1 MHLHRLRVVAVAGLA
16 ALALAATACGSAGGG
31 GSTSGSASS
40 PSGSSP
46 GSSSSTSGSTTGSGS
61 GSSSGSSSAS
71 GSGAA
76 GTTDASKATSV
87 ADFGGM
93 DGLVAAAKK
102 EGQLNVIALP
112 PDWANYGQIIK
123 DFSAK
128 YGITVNSQNP
138 NGSSADE
145 IQAAKTNKGT
155 DKAPDVFDLGS
166 AVALAS
172 TDQFAPYKVAAWDD
186 IPDANKESTGL
197 WVNDYTGVMSVGYN
211 ATKYG
216 TITSL
221 NDLKKAKFKGT
232 VALNG
237 NPTQAG
243 AAFSGVVMA
252 ALANGG
258 SADNIAPGVDF
269 FVALKKAGTF
279 VPVDPTPATIASGQ
293 TGVVIDWSY
302 NQLAAAASVKKQG
315 AEWKM
320 FVPDKAAV
328 GAYYTQAINK
338 DAPHP
343 AAARLWEEYL
353 YTAAAQNQWMA
364 GGAQPILFDTMKK
377 AGTLDKNAEKNL
389 PKTSSPIVQLTDAQQ
404 KAASDYLNKNWSKV
418 A

>member
-1 MHLHRLRVVAVAGLA
+1 MHVHRYRVAAVAGLA
-16 ALALAATACGSAGGG
+16 VLAMAVAACGSSG
-31 GSTSGSASS
+31 GSGGTSGSTGTTAPSGTTGAQS
-40 PSGSSP
+40 PSGS
-46 GSSSSTSGSTTGSGS
+46 
-61 GSSSGSSSAS
+61 AN
-71 GSGAA
+71 AA
-76 GTTDASKATSV
+76 TATSA

-102 EGQLNVIALP
+102 EGTLNVIALP

-123 DFSAK
+123 DFTAK

-172 TDQFAPYKVAAWDD
+172 TDQFAPYKVQAWND

-221 NDLKKAKFKGT
+221 NDLTDAKFKGT

-243 AAFSGVVMA
+243 AAFSGFVMV

-258 SADNIAPGVDF
+258 SPTNLQPGIDF
-269 FVALKKAGTF
+269 FQKLKQAGTF
-279 VPVDPTPATIASGQ
+279 VPLDPTPATIASGQ

-302 NQLAAAASVKKQG
+302 NQLSATAALKKQG
-315 AEWKM
+315 ADWKM
-320 FVPDKAAV
+320 YVPDNAAV
-328 GAYYTQAINK
+328 GSYYSQAINK

-353 YTAAAQNQWMA
+353 YSPAAENQWMV
-364 GGAQPILFDTMKK
+364 GGAKPILYDAMKK
-377 AGTLDKNAEKNL
+377 AGTLDAKAEANL

-404 KAASDYLNKNWSKV
+404 KAVTDFLNKNWSKI
-418 A
+418 AS